1 MTKTSTTRNLSAT
14 ILETK
19 FLNDRGVAYLKH
31 GNLDMAMRLLR
42 RALSKM
48 MQHTEN
54 HVPGESPDTASAQ
67 HGEGLC
73 SMQEDNP
80 ANPLNKDNSLPSRQR
95 PLRSVAFDIA
105 WYRQTNI
112 TRPTTASLVEDGL
125 IAMYECAFLISS
137 QDIDEQS
144 ITAALLFN
152 LALVNHCRAVYLS
165 QSKNL
170 KTSLRLYEMILDIVQ
185 FQVDERNYT
194 RSFDDLLILATLNN
208 CAHVH
213 SQQFHHEEAKHYL
226 NSLRHAMSTTSLRLE
241 DQQSALSED
250 DYSFFVLNAMCL
262 HGEEVRIAP
271 AA

>member
-1 MTKTSTTRNLSAT
+1 
-14 ILETK
+14 
-19 FLNDRGVAYLKH
+19 
-31 GNLDMAMRLLR
+31 MAMRLLR
-42 RALSKM
+42 RALNKM

-54 HVPGESPDTASAQ
+54 QPRGEVPDTPSAQ
-67 HGEGLC
+67 HEEEIS
-73 SMQEDNP
+73 SMQDDNP
-80 ANPLNKDNSLPSRQR
+80 SNPLNKANYLPPSQKPR
-95 PLRSVAFDIA
+95 PFRSVAVNIA
-105 WYRQTNI
+105 WYRRTNNA
-112 TRPTTASLVEDGL
+112 TRQTTASLVEDGL

-152 LALVNHCRAVYLS
+152 LALVNHCRAVYLG

-170 KTSLRLYEMILDIVQ
+170 KTSLQLYEMVLDIIQ

-194 RSFDDLLILATLNN
+194 RNFDDLLILATFNN

-213 SQQFHHEEAKHYL
+213 SQQFHHQEAKYYF
-226 NSLRHAMSTTSLRLE
+226 NSLRQAIRTASLRLE

-262 HGEEVRIAP
+262 HGEEVKVAP